1 MRPKVAI
8 LLLERF
14 RNQQL
19 SKAVIDQKDRKRL
32 EQFAQ
37 IMNTD
42 MPDADPATVRQIIAG
57 ADACLT
63 GWGTPKL
70 TAEILDAAPNLKM
83 IAHTAGS
90 VKPIVSDAVW
100 EHGIKVTSSA
110 AAIAVG
116 VAEHALGLMLSAM
129 KRNYW
134 FNDVIH
140 KGGWLDQDERNK
152 IVEAYG
158 IKVGVIGAGNAG
170 RHFIKLLGN
179 FDLDILLYDPF
190 VSDDTAKQMGV
201 AKYEKL
207 DDMMREADVI
217 SIHAPSLPETTN
229 MINSS
234 NLKLLKD
241 GAIIINTARGAII
254 DESAL
259 YDELKTGRIT
269 ACLDVTE
276 PEPPSEGN
284 PLRTLPNVIFTPHI
298 AGAIANNMARLGNFA
313 VSELER
319 FFSGEAL
326 KYEVTQQDL
335 ARLA

>member
-1 MRPKVAI
+1 MKPKVAV
-8 LLLERF
+8 LLL
-14 RNQQL
+14 RNYRGQPL
-19 SKAVIDQKDRKRL
+19 SEAVIYHKDIQRL

-37 IMNTD
+37 IINTD
-42 MPDADPATVRQIIAG
+42 MPDADPGTVRQIIAG

-70 TAEILDAAPNLKM
+70 TTEILDAAPNLKM

-100 EHGIKVTSSA
+100 ERGIKVTSGA

-116 VAEHALGLMLSAM
+116 VAEHALGLMLSTM
-129 KRNYW
+129 KRTYW
-134 FNDVIH
+134 LNDIIH
-140 KGGWLDQDERNK
+140 KGGWLDKDERNK

-170 RHFIKLLGN
+170 RHFIKLLSN

-190 VSDDTAKQMGV
+190 VSDEAAKQMGV
-201 AKYEKL
+201 VKYDNL

-217 SIHAPSLPETTN
+217 SIHAPSLPETAS
-229 MINSS
+229 MINSH

-276 PEPPSEGN
+276 PEPPLEDN
-284 PLRTLPNVIFTPHI
+284 PLRSLPNVVFTPHI
-298 AGAIANNMARLGNFA
+298 AGAIANNMARMGSYA

-319 FFSGEAL
+319 FFTGETL

>member
-1 MRPKVAI
+1 MKPKVAF

-14 RNQQL
+14 RDQQL
-19 SKAVIDQKDRKRL
+19 SKAIVDQRDLHRL

-42 MPDADPATVRQIIAG
+42 MPDADPATVKKAIAG

-63 GWGTPKL
+63 GWGTPQL
-70 TAEILDAAPNLKM
+70 TADIIDAAPNLKM

-100 EHGIKVTSSA
+100 EHGIRVTSGA

-116 VAEHALGLMLSAM
+116 VAEHALGLMLSTM
-129 KRNYW
+129 KRTYW
-134 FNDVIH
+134 LNDIAH
-140 KGGWLDQDERNK
+140 KGGWLDKDERSK

-179 FDLDILLYDPF
+179 FDLDVLLYDPF
-190 VSDDTAKQMGV
+190 VSDEVARQMGV
-201 AKYEKL
+201 IKYENL

-217 SIHAPSLPETTN
+217 SIHAPSLPETVN
-229 MINSS
+229 MINSG

-254 DESAL
+254 NEPAL

-276 PEPPSEGN
+276 PEPPAEDN
-284 PLRTLPNVIFTPHI
+284 PLRTLPNVVFTPHI
-298 AGAIANNMARLGNFA
+298 AGAIANNMARMGNFA

-319 FFSGEAL
+319 FFSGEKL

-335 ARLA
+335 SRLA